1 VNHIETGLNLAARWR
16 LQWIATDVL
25 NFPLFQMHRCWFSM
39 TMVSSRQLPPN
50 RYRQWGEHL
59 ELQRSKAPA
68 MLRPRAD
75 QLLGRV
81 GDPQLK
87 VAQLGSRT
95 PHLGALHVFFGLLE
109 AQQRTERHALSNG
122 STSFYPESGN
132 VEQHGT
138 TFQAH
143 LKRLHHNLT
152 MAPPRPFCQGT
163 NSTPMAR
170 HPGHSWLDPM
180 GMLIPNDNN
189 YIYIFIINMN
199 NIQ

>member
-1 VNHIETGLNLAARWR
+1 MGYPPLLVQGLVNHIETGLNLAARWR
-16 LQWIATDVL
+16 LQSIATDVL

-87 VAQLGSRT
+87 VAQLRSRT
-95 PHLGALHVFFGLLE
+95 PHLGALHVFFGCWRPNKELKDMLCPT
-109 AQQRTERHALSNG
+109 AQLVSTQKVGMWNNMEQLFRH
-122 STSFYPESGN
+122 T
-132 VEQHGT
+132 
-138 TFQAH
+138 
-143 LKRLHHNLT
+143 
-152 MAPPRPFCQGT
+152 
-163 NSTPMAR
+163 
-170 HPGHSWLDPM
+170 
-180 GMLIPNDNN
+180 
-189 YIYIFIINMN
+189 
-199 NIQ
+199 